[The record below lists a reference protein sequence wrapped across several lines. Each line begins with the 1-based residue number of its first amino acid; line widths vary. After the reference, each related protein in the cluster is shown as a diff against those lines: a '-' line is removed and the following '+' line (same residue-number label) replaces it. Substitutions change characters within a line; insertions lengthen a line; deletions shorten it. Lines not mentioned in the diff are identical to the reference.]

1 MARIRLV
8 EIENF
13 RGIKTLKWHPKNG
26 INCLIGPGDSCK
38 TTILDAI
45 DLCMSARRNLQFTD
59 ADFYGL
65 DVESPVSITC
75 TVGALEDRLKSME
88 AYGLYVRSFD
98 PATGELEDE
107 PAKGRETVLTLN
119 LTITSDLE
127 PAWSLLSNRA
137 AAQGQSRNLSWADRQ
152 RISPTRIGAGAD
164 QNLVWRRGSILNKL
178 SDEKADASAALVKAA
193 REARTA
199 FGDQA
204 GKELVAAL
212 SAVKE
217 AAADL
222 GIPVGGDVRAM
233 LDAHSVSFSGGTI
246 SLHSESGVP
255 LRALG
260 VGSTRLLIAGLQR
273 KAAKEASV
281 LLVDELEHG
290 LEPHRILRLLHSLG
304 SKEAGEPIQ
313 GFLTTHSPVALQEL
327 SGDQL
332 WVVRYD
338 DGGVHVE
345 CVGADDD
352 VQSTIRVFPEAFLA
366 RSVIVCEG
374 ASEVG
379 LLRGLDRCR
388 VAWGKPSLMA
398 LGVALVD
405 AGGVDKIYK
414 RANALRKLGY
424 RCQVLRD
431 DDVQPDAA
439 DEKAFVD
446 GGGELTLWSNGRK
459 LEQEVFACLDDDAI
473 GTLLDYAEEL
483 HDASHLDDHIK
494 SVSGAVDTYNG
505 LRVEMMV
512 GSLTGLQRGLLG
524 NASSLKKKG
533 WFKSITWMEEATV
546 RAIGPGLAKATGDL
560 AATVE
565 KLFVWAVM

>member
-1 MARIRLV
+1 MVMARIRLV

-13 RGIKTLKWHPKNG
+13 RGIKTLKWQPKNG

-59 ADFYGL
+59 ADFHGL

-75 TVGALEDRLKSME
+75 TIGALEDRLKSID
-88 AYGLYVRSFD
+88 AYGLYVRGFD
-98 PATGELEDE
+98 PATGEVEDE

-127 PAWSLLSNRA
+127 PAWSLVSSRA

-199 FGDQA
+199 FGDKA

-222 GIPVGGDVRAM
+222 GIPVEGDVRAM

-246 SLHSESGVP
+246 SLHSEGGVP

-281 LLVDELEHG
+281 LLADELEHG

-313 GFLTTHSPVALQEL
+313 GFLTTIRRSP
-327 SGDQL
+327 
-332 WVVRYD
+332 
-338 DGGVHVE
+338 
-345 CVGADDD
+345 C
-352 VQSTIRVFPEAFLA
+352 
-366 RSVIVCEG
+366 RSSPGISCG
-374 ASEVG
+374 WSATMTAASM
-379 LLRGLDRCR
+379 L
-388 VAWGKPSLMA
+388 
-398 LGVALVD
+398 
-405 AGGVDKIYK
+405 
-414 RANALRKLGY
+414 
-424 RCQVLRD
+424 
-431 DDVQPDAA
+431 
-439 DEKAFVD
+439 
-446 GGGELTLWSNGRK
+446 
-459 LEQEVFACLDDDAI
+459 
-473 GTLLDYAEEL
+473 
-483 HDASHLDDHIK
+483 
-494 SVSGAVDTYNG
+494 SVSELMTTSRAPSACFPRPSWPAPLSSARAPARWACCAV
-505 LRVEMMV
+505 
-512 GSLTGLQRGLLG
+512 
-524 NASSLKKKG
+524 
-533 WFKSITWMEEATV
+533 
-546 RAIGPGLAKATGDL
+546 
-560 AATVE
+560 
-565 KLFVWAVM
+565 

>member
-13 RGIKTLKWHPKNG
+13 RGIKTLKWRPKNG

-59 ADFYGL
+59 ADFHGL
-65 DVESPVSITC
+65 VVESPVSITC
-75 TVGALEDRLKSME
+75 TIGALEDRLKSID
-88 AYGLYVRSFD
+88 AYGLFLRGFD
-98 PATGELEDE
+98 PATGEVEEE
-107 PAKGRETVLTLN
+107 PGKGLETVLTLN

-127 PAWSLLSNRA
+127 PAWSLVSDRA

-178 SDEKADASAALVKAA
+178 SDEKADASAAFVEAA
-193 REARTA
+193 REARAA
-199 FGDQA
+199 FGDKA
-204 GKELVAAL
+204 GKELIAAL
-212 SAVKE
+212 SAVRE

-246 SLHSESGVP
+246 SLHSEGGVP

-290 LEPHRILRLLHSLG
+290 LEPHRILRLLHSMG

-327 SGDQL
+327 SGSQL
-332 WVVRYD
+332 WVVRHD
-338 DGGVHVE
+338 DGSVLME
-345 CVGADDD
+345 CVGVADD

-374 ASEVG
+374 GSEVG

-388 VAWGKPSLMA
+388 VAAGKPSLMA

-414 RANALRKLGY
+414 RAIALRKLGY

-439 DEKAFVD
+439 EEKAFVE
-446 GGGELTLWSNGRK
+446 GGGELTMWSNGRK
-459 LEQEVFACLDDDAI
+459 LEQEVFICLDDDAI
-473 GTLLDYAEEL
+473 GALLDYAEEL
-483 HDASHLDDHIK
+483 HDASHLNDHIK
-494 SVSGAVDTYNG
+494 SVSGGVATYND
-505 LRVEMMV
+505 LRAEMLV
-512 GSLTGLQRGLLG
+512 GSLTGPQRELLG

-546 RAIGPGLAKATGDL
+546 RAIGPGLAKATGEL
-560 AATVE
+560 SPTVE
-565 KLFVWAVM
+565 KLFASAVM

>member
-13 RGIKTLKWHPKNG
+13 RGIKTLKWQPRNG

-59 ADFYGL
+59 ADFHGL

-98 PATGELEDE
+98 TVTGEVEDE

-127 PAWSLLSNRA
+127 PAWSLVSNRA
-137 AAQGQSRNLSWADRQ
+137 AAQGQFRNLSWADRQ

-273 KAAKEASV
+273 KAAQEASV

-332 WVVRYD
+332 WVVRHD
-338 DGGVHVE
+338 DSSVHVE
-345 CVGADDD
+345 CVGGDDD
-352 VQSTIRVFPEAFLA
+352 VQSTIRVFPEAFVA

-379 LLRGLDRCR
+379 LLRGLDRWR
-388 VAWGKPSLMA
+388 VADGKPSLMA

-446 GGGELTLWSNGRK
+446 GGGELTMWSNGRK

-473 GTLLDYAEEL
+473 GVLLDYAEEL
-483 HDASHLDDHIK
+483 HDASHLDDHLK
-494 SVSGAVDTYNG
+494 SVSGGVDTYNE
-505 LRVEMMV
+505 LRVEMLV
-512 GSLTGLQRGLLG
+512 GSLTGPQRELLG
-524 NASSLKKKG
+524 KASSLKKKG

-565 KLFVWAVM
+565 KLFAWAVM